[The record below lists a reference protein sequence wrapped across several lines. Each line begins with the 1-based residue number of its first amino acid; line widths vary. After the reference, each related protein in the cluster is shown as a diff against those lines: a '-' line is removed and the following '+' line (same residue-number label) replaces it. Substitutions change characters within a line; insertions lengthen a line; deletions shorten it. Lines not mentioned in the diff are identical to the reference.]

1 MRIIGKGFNALL
13 NVVRH
18 VIDLFRQVILSQQ
31 DAKRAEQLSNNGKF
45 LEAVSLA
52 NKILER
58 WSSPSLSLLE
68 RQFHQWAIGDRIKRL
83 REQLNTWQTDALI
96 EYNAA
101 LRQAHQIAVQGRF
114 QDAIAQFEPVHHQF
128 PQAGGVYLLREL
140 RRIVDGKR
148 HFHQGLLAEK
158 AGDFQVAAEHYQ
170 NAIMYVPQLRTQSC
184 IRLAILAVKTKNW
197 TQALSH
203 LEGISGEQAAYIRG
217 FAYIKQENWQQA
229 QQEWQSLS
237 HPGIQQQC
245 EVLNTLVQIQE
256 KRDRLLAMREIEQYI
271 DIGNLE
277 AAESASKSF
286 IQKFGFDLLVQAN
299 LDEHIAPRLE
309 TVAWEERDWSRIAKL
324 AEQRWINQQD
334 VTSLHNW
341 VVASY
346 YQQMSDF
353 TQLADLII
361 AWSTDLANLHQHPSL
376 VNLPWRENTPVAWGE
391 VASDLKQKIE
401 EKINTLADESQKK
414 QLRFLLRL
422 DTYALELMGNPPTR
436 GMMVNDVFLTPG
448 FYQRHRTQLNAVS
461 FLEDPDVNADDTNRL
476 LATLY
481 TVWGSVVVACQDG
494 DLVRALQIKR
504 GLKVSS
510 DTEQF
515 AYEFVSCHEGCYR
528 LQNNRWREAIIPLR
542 QARTLIK
549 ANAQWYETIDRLC
562 ETRCLAIETIDEY
575 QDFIQFWDDLL
586 DSPSAKRYLLEI
598 KAMKI
603 RALRTNGN
611 FREAIWELQKLR
623 YSQKYNPVLLD
634 LTTSFIDL
642 LRDDRGLLLSFEDT
656 RLICD
661 WAWELQSDEP
671 TFPVPELCYRLRRVT
686 GG

>member
-1 MRIIGKGFNALL
+1 MRIIVNRLNFFL
-13 NVVRH
+13 NVLRH
-18 VIDLFRQVILSQQ
+18 VVDLFRQVILSQQ
-31 DAKRAEQLSNNGKF
+31 EAKRAEQLSNNGKF

-58 WSSPSLSLLE
+58 WSSPSPSLLE
-68 RQFHQWAIGDRIKRL
+68 RQFHQWAMSDRIKRL
-83 REQLNTWQTDALI
+83 TEQLNTWQTDALI
-96 EYNAA
+96 EYNAT

-128 PQAGGVYLLREL
+128 PRPGGLYLLREL

-148 HFHQGLLAEK
+148 HFQQGLLAEK
-158 AGDFQVAAEHYQ
+158 AGDFQGATEHYQ
-170 NAIMYVPQLRTQSC
+170 NAIMYVPQLRTQCC
-184 IRLAILAVKTKNW
+184 IRLGILAVKTNNW

-217 FAYIKQENWQQA
+217 FAYIQQENWQQA

-245 EVLNTLVQIQE
+245 EVLSTLIQIQE
-256 KRDRLLAMREIEQYI
+256 KRDRLLVMQEIEQYI
-271 DIGNLE
+271 DTENLE
-277 AAESASKSF
+277 AAESATQNF
-286 IQKFGFDLLVQAN
+286 IQKFGFDPLVQAN

-309 TVAWEERDWSRIAKL
+309 TVAWEERDWLRIAKA

-341 VVASY
+341 VIASY
-346 YQQMSDF
+346 HLAQTDPN
-353 TQLADLII
+353 QLADLII
-361 AWSTDLANLHQHPSL
+361 AWSTDLANLHRNPSL
-376 VNLPWRENTPVAWGE
+376 VNLPWRENTLVDWGE

-401 EKINTLADESQKK
+401 EKINTLADENQKK
-414 QLRFLLRL
+414 QLHLLLRL

-436 GMMVNDVFLTPG
+436 GMRVNDAFLTPG
-448 FYQRHRTQLNAVS
+448 CYQRHRTQLDAVS
-461 FLEDPDVNADDTNRL
+461 FLEDPDANANDTNQIL
-476 LATLY
+476 ETLY
-481 TVWGSVVVACQDG
+481 TVWGSVVVACQEG
-494 DLVRALQIKR
+494 DLVQALQIKR

-515 AYEFVSCHEGCYR
+515 AYKFVSYHEGCYR
-528 LQNNRWREAIIPLR
+528 LQNNCWREAIIPLR
-542 QARTLIK
+542 QARSLIK
-549 ANAQWYETIDRLC
+549 TNADWYERIDRLC
-562 ETRCLAIETIDEY
+562 ETRCQAIETIDEY

-586 DSPSAKRYLLEI
+586 DSPTAKRYLLEI
-598 KAMKI
+598 KAIKI

-611 FREAIWELQKLR
+611 FREAVWELQKLR

-656 RLICD
+656 HLICD